1 MYWVERIPYHIKKKY
16 NMSKSISKSNQTFIN
31 QFKIFSDRWFVQI
44 KQSLNS
50 NLDGFISDSG
60 FMGEFLASLITGKKG
75 TASAGSG
82 FDLSDGDRADESK
95 LAVWVRAKICNG
107 CGEKVLFFKPKCEC
121 NSKDFTYPS
130 DSRFGID
137 SKAGIEYKK
146 ILQYYV
152 LQIIRP
158 AEYNSNNRKFIYEAF
173 LVDADNKFFSEYLLN
188 QLMVSKKSNN
198 CNLLPYS
205 YDFYRAQPKKVV
217 ELEIDVNEVGSE
229 IDVKYFNLKNTQP
242 EQMDLNVVES
252 KALNAICEKF
262 GMSSKR
268 KALLPKEILIENI
281 SKLVKLNKLDLTD
294 MKLFPLK
301 KKNLNKERGIT
312 SRHL

>member
-1 MYWVERIPYHIKKKY
+1 
-16 NMSKSISKSNQTFIN
+16 
-31 QFKIFSDRWFVQI
+31 
-44 KQSLNS
+44 
-50 NLDGFISDSG
+50 
-60 FMGEFLASLITGKKG
+60 
-75 TASAGSG
+75 
-82 FDLSDGDRADESK
+82 
-95 LAVWVRAKICNG
+95 
-107 CGEKVLFFKPKCEC
+107 
-121 NSKDFTYPS
+121 
-130 DSRFGID
+130 
-137 SKAGIEYKK
+137 
-146 ILQYYV
+146 
-152 LQIIRP
+152 
-158 AEYNSNNRKFIYEAF
+158 
-173 LVDADNKFFSEYLLN
+173 
-188 QLMVSKKSNN
+188 MVSKKSNN